1 MELGERD
8 GRTFRE
14 CESWNERYDIIPIVD
29 QWKIEDGIWLIQN
42 LGSWKQPPPGMP
54 VCVNPD
60 PQNLKMGDTVEDL
73 DDSVSRKNFRV
84 VIIKPYSVEATN
96 LSDLSKAR
104 RQLYTYEESSG
115 QWKHEELW
123 P

>member
-1 MELGERD
+1 
-8 GRTFRE
+8 
-14 CESWNERYDIIPIVD
+14 
-29 QWKIEDGIWLIQN
+29 
-42 LGSWKQPPPGMP
+42 MP
-54 VCVNPD
+54 VSVNPD
-60 PQNLKMGDTVEDL
+60 PQNLKMGETVEDL

-96 LSDLSKAR
+96 FSDLSKAR
-104 RQLYTYEESSG
+104 RQLYTYDESSG